1 MIIYNMGNLL
11 YGKTIKE
18 SNKGLHLLNQ
28 TQIANSIIKYNKD
41 FLN

>member
-18 SNKGLHLLNQ
+18 SNLLNQ